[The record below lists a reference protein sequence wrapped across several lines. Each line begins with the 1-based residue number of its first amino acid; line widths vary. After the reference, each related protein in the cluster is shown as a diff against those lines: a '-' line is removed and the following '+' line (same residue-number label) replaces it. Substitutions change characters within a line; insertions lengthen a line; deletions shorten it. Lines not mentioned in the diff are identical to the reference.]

1 MYSPGPVHDRFIHVN
16 PANEGRALRRLG
28 AGQRIMSGDA
38 MVIRM
43 VFVLA
48 FVTALVVFLLV
59 TTAGDESSSA
69 APAQAVT
76 DSLRGR

>member
-1 MYSPGPVHDRFIHVN
+1 
-16 PANEGRALRRLG
+16 
-28 AGQRIMSGDA
+28 
-38 MVIRM
+38 VIRM

-59 TTAGDESSSA
+59 TTPGDESSSA